1 MFAFTGCSVSANAE
15 TEKQVKSAVE
25 MRLNLKFIIA
35 IPIDNKGG
43 ASIAKTFSLINEN
56 YFHLYE

>member
-1 MFAFTGCSVSANAE
+1 VFAFTGCSVYANAE
-15 TEKQVKSAVE
+15 TEKLVKSAVE
-25 MRLNLKFIIA
+25 MRLNLKFIIV
-35 IPIDNKGG
+35 IPIDNKRG

>member
-1 MFAFTGCSVSANAE
+1 
-15 TEKQVKSAVE
+15 
-25 MRLNLKFIIA
+25 MRLNLKFIIV
-35 IPIDNKGG
+35 IPIDNKRG